1 MVAATSIPI
10 VILVFLGFIGTVF
23 LAFIATVSGVVIR
36 KASYLA
42 SPANSE
48 PNFWNKYWGAAINV
62 DGQHIWSKVTNGYDT
77 FPPFAC
83 RCMPVGKA
91 LVAEAAKQVQI
102 DDSDHFVLCCV
113 GSVRMRTKR

>member
-1 MVAATSIPI
+1 MYSPHSLAFSDLVFAATSIPI

-48 PNFWNKYWGAAINV
+48 PNFWNN
-62 DGQHIWSKVTNGYDT
+62 
-77 FPPFAC
+77 
-83 RCMPVGKA
+83 
-91 LVAEAAKQVQI
+91 
-102 DDSDHFVLCCV
+102 
-113 GSVRMRTKR
+113 